1 MITRPKTLRSLSPRS
16 LPRLAVASV
25 LLASLAACGT
35 VLLNDNGSL
44 TRYDLL
50 RPSTEASTSAKLYVD
65 RAALARTRTV
75 RIVPTSFPANAAG
88 AAGLNEVERRVVAN
102 NADRALCYELS
113 LKYDVVSTRD
123 ADLTVRAQVT
133 RVEATNLG
141 GAGPTIGLSAAV
153 TVASQVGVGFAQGI
167 GRVPIPRVPIGLG
180 SLTVEAEALDR
191 RRQQRVAMVWGGA
204 ANSFTSQPR
213 FSPASDAYDLAGDF
227 GQDLG
232 YLIATGDDPF
242 KAPLTLPTWD
252 RVRITSL
259 GEAPLDP
266 DCEAFGRAP
275 GVNGIA
281 GDYIGLPPD
290 WTDKGPTNGR
300 PLP

>member
-1 MITRPKTLRSLSPRS
+1 MSYRSVS
-16 LPRLAVASV
+16 RLAAASA
-25 LLASLAACGT
+25 LLISVAACGT

-50 RPSTEASTSAKLYVD
+50 RASTEASTSARLYAD
-65 RAALARTRTV
+65 QSALARTRTV
-75 RIVPTSFPANAAG
+75 RIVPTNFPANAVG
-88 AAGLNEVERRVVAN
+88 AAGLTEVERRVVAN

-113 LKYDVVSTRD
+113 LKYDVVQSRD

-133 RVEATNLG
+133 RVDATNLV
-141 GAGPTIGLSAAV
+141 GAGSTIGLSAAV
-153 TVASQVGVGFAQGI
+153 TVASQVGVGFAEGI

-232 YLIATGDDPF
+232 YFIATGQDPF
-242 KAPLTLPTWD
+242 KAPLTIPTWD
-252 RVRITSL
+252 RVRITTL

-275 GVNGIA
+275 SINGIA

-290 WTDKGPTNGR
+290 WTDKGPTNG
-300 PLP
+300 LPAR

>member
-1 MITRPKTLRSLSPRS
+1 MPPRPTTLRS
-16 LPRLAVASV
+16 LPRLAAASA
-25 LLASLAACGT
+25 LLLTVAACGT
-35 VLLNDNGSL
+35 VLLNDTGSL

-50 RPSTEASTSAKLYVD
+50 RPSTEASTSARLYVD
-65 RAALARTRTV
+65 QGALARTRTV
-75 RIVPTSFPANAAG
+75 RIVPTSFPANVSG
-88 AAGLNEVERRVVAN
+88 AAGLNAVERRLVAN

-133 RVEATNLG
+133 RVEATNLV
-141 GAGPTIGLSAAV
+141 GAGSTIGVSAAV
-153 TVASQVGVGFAQGI
+153 SIASQVGVGVAEGI

-191 RRQQRVAMVWGGA
+191 RRGQRAAMVWGGA

-227 GQDLG
+227 GQDFGFML
-232 YLIATGDDPF
+232 ATGQDPF
-242 KAPLTLPTWD
+242 KAPVTLPNWD
-252 RVRITSL
+252 RIRVTTL

-266 DCEAFGRAP
+266 DCEAFGRPP
-275 GVNGIA
+275 GIDGMIA
-281 GDYIGLPPD
+281 DYIGLPPE
-290 WTDKGPTNGR
+290 WTDKGPRVPGR
-300 PLP
+300 

>member
-1 MITRPKTLRSLSPRS
+1 MITRPKTPRSLSPRS
-16 LPRLAVASV
+16 LSRLAAASA
-25 LLASLAACGT
+25 LLVSVAACGT

-50 RPSTEASTSAKLYVD
+50 RASTEASTSARLYVD
-65 RAALARTRTV
+65 QAALARTRTV
-75 RIVPTSFPANAAG
+75 RIVPTHFPANAAG
-88 AAGLNEVERRVVAN
+88 AAGLTEVERRVVAN

-113 LKYDVVSTRD
+113 LRYDVVQSRD

-133 RVEATNLG
+133 RVEATNLV
-141 GAGPTIGLSAAV
+141 GAGSTIGLSAGV
-153 TVASQVGVGFAQGI
+153 TVASQLGVGFAEGI

-232 YLIATGDDPF
+232 YLIATGEDPF
-242 KAPLTLPTWD
+242 KAPLTIPTWD
-252 RVRITSL
+252 RVRITTL

-275 GVNGIA
+275 SVNGIA

-290 WTDKGPTNGR
+290 WTDKGPTNGQ
-300 PLP
+300 PLR

>member
-1 MITRPKTLRSLSPRS
+1 MSYRSVS
-16 LPRLAVASV
+16 RLAAASA
-25 LLASLAACGT
+25 LLISVAACGT

-50 RPSTEASTSAKLYVD
+50 RASSEASTSARLYAD
-65 RAALARTRTV
+65 QAALAGTRTV
-75 RIVPTSFPANAAG
+75 RIIPTNFPANAAG
-88 AAGLNEVERRVVAN
+88 AAGLTEVERRVVAN

-113 LKYDVVSTRD
+113 LKYDVVQSRD

-133 RVEATNLG
+133 RVDATNLV
-141 GAGPTIGLSAAV
+141 GAGSTIGLSAAV
-153 TVASQVGVGFAQGI
+153 TVASQVGVGFAEGI

-232 YLIATGDDPF
+232 YLIATGQDPF
-242 KAPLTLPTWD
+242 KAPLTIPTWN
-252 RVRITSL
+252 RVRITTL

-290 WTDKGPTNGR
+290 WTDKGPTNG
-300 PLP
+300 LPAR